1 MITHQTCNTYEQI
14 PKVSAF
20 TSIHELTL
28 NTTSMFQK
36 GITLHLKTNKLIT
49 QHIFQTTVLKKKS
62 TQDIGNA
69 EEKQK
74 NPIMILCQRN
84 CNIE

>member
-36 GITLHLKTNKLIT
+36 GITLHLKTNKADHTAYISNYSIEKKVYPRYRECRRKT
-49 QHIFQTTVLKKKS
+49 KKS
-62 TQDIGNA
+62 HYDLVS
-69 EEKQK
+69 KK
-74 NPIMILCQRN
+74 L
-84 CNIE
+84 